1 MSLTAKVLTVL
12 LIALVVGIVGAKA
25 ALRRKAT
32 APDIA
37 AAASGHGQHHE
48 ATSSAIDW
56 TRVTD
61 RDLDVADLFVTART
75 EGIGPALTKL
85 ERHAAGDTVMRDM
98 GHVIAHALG
107 RFIVGRRDGD
117 PAVYAECREVFQAGC
132 NHGVMEA
139 YFASARA
146 ATPDAVAPRALDS
159 LCDRITRPGAARLV
173 SLECAHGMGHGLI
186 VRYRGDVR
194 GALAACDHLT
204 DADARRECHDG
215 VFMENAVR
223 ATSSADMRVGTAAVE
238 AGAAARQQP
247 PLARR
252 GDPSSPCNG
261 IDERYRDA
269 CWTYQPI
276 IALEEAAGD
285 QRKLIA
291 VCEEAPPAFRDDCF
305 FGIGKQATGW
315 WQDERRVAGL
325 CESIAAPGD
334 SACVAG
340 AADSYLDEMWTGDRA
355 MIFCGAVAAA
365 RKDACYETVGSRLA
379 LMRTDAAPMARECAR
394 AEGDFARSCLRG
406 VERARTPR

>member
-1 MSLTAKVLTVL
+1 MSLTAKILTAL
-12 LIALVVGIVGAKA
+12 LIAVVVGIVSAKV
-25 ALRRKAT
+25 ALRRNAK
-32 APDIA
+32 APDLTP
-37 AAASGHGQHHE
+37 AASGHGQHHD
-48 ATSSAIDW
+48 ATSSSIDW

-61 RDLDVADLFVTART
+61 RDLDVAELFVTART
-75 EGIGPALTKL
+75 EGVGPALTKL
-85 ERHAAGDTVMRDM
+85 ERHAAGDTALHNM
-98 GHVIAHALG
+98 GHIIAHALG

-117 PAVYAECREVFQAGC
+117 PAVYAECREIFQAGC

-194 GALAACDHLT
+194 AALAACDHLT
-204 DADARRECHDG
+204 KTDARRECHDG

-223 ATSSADMRVGTAAVE
+223 ATASVDMRVGTAAVE
-238 AGAAARQQP
+238 AGATARQQP

-252 GDPSSPCNG
+252 GDPSYPCND

-276 IALEEAAGD
+276 IALEEGAGD
-285 QRKLIA
+285 QRQLIA
-291 VCEEAPPAFRDDCF
+291 VCEDAPPASRDDCF

-315 WQDERRVAGL
+315 WQDEKRVAHL
-325 CESIAAPGD
+325 CESVPAPGD
-334 SACVAG
+334 SACVTG

-355 MIFCGAVAAA
+355 MTFCGAVAAT
-365 RKDACYETVGSRLA
+365 RKDACYETIGSRVA
-379 LMRTDAAPMARECAR
+379 LMRTDAATMERECAR
-394 AEGDFARSCLRG
+394 VEGDFARSCLRG
-406 VERARTPR
+406 VERARTTR

>member
-1 MSLTAKVLTVL
+1 MSLTAKVLTAL
-12 LIALVVGIVGAKA
+12 LVALVVGIVGAKV
-25 ALRRKAT
+25 ALRRNAT
-32 APDIA
+32 APHVA
-37 AAASGHGQHHE
+37 AAASGHGRHHE
-48 ATSSAIDW
+48 ATSSSIDW

-61 RDLDVADLFVTART
+61 RDLDVAELFVTARS
-75 EGIGPALTKL
+75 EGIGAALAQL
-85 ERHAAGDTVMRDM
+85 ERRAAGDTVMRDM

-107 RFIVGRRDGD
+107 RFIVGRRSGD

-146 ATPDAVAPRALDS
+146 ARPDAVTPPALDS
-159 LCDRITRPGAARLV
+159 LCDRITRPGAAKLV
-173 SLECAHGMGHGLI
+173 ALECAHGMGHGLI
-186 VRYRGDVR
+186 VRYRGDVHA
-194 GALAACDHLT
+194 ALAGCDHLT
-204 DADARRECHDG
+204 NAYARRECHDG

-238 AGAAARQQP
+238 AGAAARHQP

-252 GDPSSPCNG
+252 GDPSFPCSG

-276 IALEEAAGD
+276 IALEEAGGD
-285 QRKLIA
+285 QRRLIA
-291 VCEEAPPAFRDDCF
+291 ACEEAPPLSRDDCF

-315 WQDERRVAGL
+315 WQDEKRVARL
-325 CESIAAPGD
+325 CESIAVPGD

-340 AADSYLDEMWTGDRA
+340 AADSYLDEMWTADRA

-379 LMRTDAAPMARECAR
+379 LMRTDAATVERECAR
-394 AEGDFARSCLRG
+394 AGGDFVRSCLRG
-406 VERARTPR
+406 VERARSTR

>member
-1 MSLTAKVLTVL
+1 MSLTSKVLTAL
-12 LIALVVGIVGAKA
+12 LIALVVGIVGAKV
-25 ALRRKAT
+25 ALRRNAK
-32 APDIA
+32 APDVTG
-37 AAASGHGQHHE
+37 ASPGHGQHHE
-48 ATSSAIDW
+48 TTSSAIDW

-61 RDLDVADLFVTART
+61 RDLDVAELFVTART

-85 ERHAAGDTVMRDM
+85 ERQAAGDTVMRDM

-107 RFIVGRRDGD
+107 RFIVGWRDGD

-194 GALAACDHLT
+194 AALAACDHLT
-204 DADARRECHDG
+204 EADARRECHDG

-223 ATSSADMRVGTAAVE
+223 ATSSADMRVGSAAVE

-252 GDPSSPCNG
+252 GDPSSPCNA

-291 VCEEAPPAFRDDCF
+291 VCDEAPPAFRDDCF

-325 CESIAAPGD
+325 CGSIEAPGD
-334 SACVAG
+334 SGCVAG

-365 RKDACYETVGSRLA
+365 RMAACYETLGSRLA
-379 LMRTDAAPMARECAR
+379 LMRTDAATMARECAR

-406 VERARTPR
+406 VERARTRR